1 MPSSEPPLAPIT
13 PLKPDVAE
21 RLADAMFALATPSR
35 LQILASLRAGPLT
48 VTQIIREVRME
59 QSAVSHQL
67 RVLRDHAIVT
77 VERRGRERLYTLR
90 DGDVS
95 ALLDHAYRH
104 VLALMGVES
113 ESAAPES
120 ADPRSADRQAAS

>member
-1 MPSSEPPLAPIT
+1 MSGPAPIT
-13 PLKPDVAE
+13 PLDQDVAE

-35 LQILASLRAGPLT
+35 LQILASLRNGPLT
-48 VTQIIREVRME
+48 VSQIIREVGME

-67 RVLRDHAIVT
+67 RVLRDHAVVS
-77 VERRGRERLYTLR
+77 VERRGRERVYTLR

-104 VLALMGVES
+104 VLALMGDKPQDNAV
-113 ESAAPES
+113 AA
-120 ADPRSADRQAAS
+120 RAAS

>member
-1 MPSSEPPLAPIT
+1 MPTPPPPAPIT
-13 PLKPDVAE
+13 PLQPEVAE

-48 VTQIIREVRME
+48 VSQIIREVGME

-67 RVLRDHAIVT
+67 RVLRDHGVVT
-77 VERRGRERLYTLR
+77 VERRGRERLYTLG

-104 VLALMGVES
+104 VLALMGVRDTDES
-113 ESAAPES
+113 HALT
-120 ADPRSADRQAAS
+120 

>member
-1 MPSSEPPLAPIT
+1 MPNPQRPLAPIT
-13 PLKPDVAE
+13 PLHQDVAE

-48 VTQIIREVRME
+48 VSQIIHEVGME

-67 RVLRDHAIVT
+67 RVLRDHAVVS
-77 VERRGRERLYTLR
+77 VERRGRERVYTLR

-104 VLALMGVES
+104 VLALMGGDAGDAGDARARRE
-113 ESAAPES
+113 
-120 ADPRSADRQAAS
+120 AS